1 MTIKIHSLRLLIA
14 YSILDNLPFKKK
26 KKKKFKKLL
35 KLPFKIAQ
43 RVDGNDVRLFFLH
56 RLRNNILFLVDG
68 GKEKMRSLISFV
80 GLSPKLDY

>member
-26 KKKKFKKLL
+26 KIKFKKLL